1 MSVASGLHGCT
12 IVRSLTT
19 RCHCITALAAI
30 ARGYGSG
37 QSLLTPG
44 PWRRV
49 SPTRLLNEHDG
60 TQVRT
65 PQGTVR
71 PAVLE
76 LPSPRPGR
84 GEGGEGSLVEHRITL
99 LDERARSLTECRA
112 PRRLAEDLVLHLQHR
127 TEVVVDR
134 VGI

>member
-1 MSVASGLHGCT
+1 MPVSVASGLHGCT

-49 SPTRLLNEHDG
+49 APTRLLNEHDG
-60 TQVRT
+60 IQVRT
-65 PQGTVR
+65 PQGTVP

-76 LPSPRPGR
+76 PP
-84 GEGGEGSLVEHRITL
+84 
-99 LDERARSLTECRA
+99 LTGLGDGKGVRA
-112 PRRLAEDLVLHLQHR
+112 P
-127 TEVVVDR
+127 
-134 VGI
+134 